1 MEVKNVGMSTNSS
14 IGAGNRTSQSNITGN
29 VPVTKAMG
37 ASVLANM
44 EKGSTFSGDIID
56 VRNNAIKILL
66 DGNETLNAKAMDA
79 TSLNIGDHISFV
91 IKDNTQNSVLIK
103 ALNVDNRYSSP
114 LFLALESANIPVTER
129 GMKMVNEMMKNEM
142 PIDKASVNEMY
153 KQISNFE
160 NADAASIV
168 NMVRHELPLTDENI
182 TQFENYIN
190 YEHRISSQLDQL
202 ATDIT
207 DIFKSISANESNYK
221 SIDVSTENVLAQQEL
236 PTEKVSQEPQTPQ
249 TTSMMV
255 INDESYKVMDNIL
268 SNIPN
273 TFIFKEQGIQFS
285 INSVT
290 GNESNNIVNST
301 VNNSIIDEISDENIN
316 YLKGNN
322 AFDSNNIINNDRI
335 IIDIKSIPKE
345 KLQDFL
351 NSNDFHRFIKSSILK
366 NFSIDINSL
375 QNGNELKNQVKEIY
389 EGLNSKLDLLMEIF
403 KNNPGDNEKLQSNI
417 NNIKNNLTF
426 MADINQLA
434 SYVQLPLKFSDNTE
448 HGELYVFNK
457 SHGKMIEK
465 DVLTAFMHL
474 DMENLGPTDCFIKL
488 ENNKLSTNFTLANE
502 DSMNLVL
509 EHIDELQEKLK
520 NAGFDVSINVSEEK
534 EISNPFEKVL
544 EADRPKLS
552 IKRYNFDVRA

>member
-160 NADAASIV
+160 NADATSIV
-168 NMVRHELPLTDENI
+168 NMVRHELPLTDANI

-273 TFIFKEQGIQFS
+273 TFIFKEQGTQFS

-290 GNESNNIVNST
+290 GNE
-301 VNNSIIDEISDENIN
+301 
-316 YLKGNN
+316 
-322 AFDSNNIINNDRI
+322 SNNIINNDRI

-351 NSNDFHRFIKSSILK
+351 NSNDFHRFIKSSISK
-366 NFSIDINSL
+366 DFSIDINSL

-426 MADINQLA
+426 IADINQLA

-544 EADRPKLS
+544 ETDRPKLS